1 MANAQPPAA
10 YAGTPALT
18 LLPAGTVL
26 LRVHQTAFPPASFN
40 PSRSHRY
47 YGGGRFD
54 STDDDRYPYLYAGES
69 VGVAIAETLLR
80 DLPFD
85 STGIRQLPLAKI
97 RGRRISA
104 VRTTADLEIVSLR
117 SAADLG
123 AVAQDPWLTTC
134 DPRDYA
140 QSRHWGHWIRSHAPA
155 AAGYVW
161 MSRREPTQRAFVLFG
176 DRGAAGAIMAVTD
189 PRVPPGDEA
198 DFDTPGGRRA
208 LRRRLTAFGVSLSR
222 RLTTAT

>member
-1 MANAQPPAA
+1 MANALPPAA
-10 YAGTPALT
+10 YGGTPART
-18 LLPAGTVL
+18 VLPAGTVL
-26 LRVHQTAFPPASFN
+26 FRVHQTAFPPASFN
-40 PSRSHRY
+40 SSPSHRY

-54 STDDDRYPYLYAGES
+54 ATGDDRYPYLYAGES

-85 STGIRQLPLAKI
+85 DTGIRQLPLAKI
-97 RGRRISA
+97 SGRRISA
-104 VRTTADLEIVSLR
+104 VRMVADLDVVSLR

-134 DPRDYA
+134 APSDYA
-140 QSRHWGHWIRSHAPA
+140 QSRHWAHWIRSHAPA

-161 MSRREPTQRAFVLFG
+161 MSRREPTQQAFVLFG
-176 DRGAAGAIMAVTD
+176 DRGAADAITAVTD

-198 DFDTPGGRRA
+198 EFDTPMGRLA
-208 LRRRLTAFGVSLSR
+208 LRRRLTAYGVALSR
-222 RLTTAT
+222 RLITAT